1 MSFDQ
6 MPPNAAFPDN
16 VKKGVRGQLEL
27 RILKQCNIA
36 SIHSP

>member
-16 VKKGVRGQLEL
+16 FKNGVRGQLEL
-27 RILKQCNIA
+27 RILKRCKIP
-36 SIHSP
+36 STVDR